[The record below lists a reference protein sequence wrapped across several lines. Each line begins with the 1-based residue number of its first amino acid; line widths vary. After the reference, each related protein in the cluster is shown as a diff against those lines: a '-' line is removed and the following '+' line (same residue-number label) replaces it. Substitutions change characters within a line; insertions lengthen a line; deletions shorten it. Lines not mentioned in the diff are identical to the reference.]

1 MYLQDTEGI
10 FFSWWRHQM
19 ETFSAL
25 LVIRAGLTGLRWI
38 PHTKAS
44 DAELWCFL
52 WSVSKKR
59 LRKQSR
65 GWWIQTQLSPLWRNR
80 NVCSLSYVVEHLY
93 GICGMQIIIS
103 VIRSGNSIIS
113 LLLSE
118 AIQNFLYKSIGWRA
132 TKFMGVLWT
141 CSAAAL
147 ILSTFV
153 LI

>member
-1 MYLQDTEGI
+1 METSKFQLCIKNDITYGPSFYLTLHVTYSKHCANEIYFDTLQHISRIEHLQDTEGI
-10 FFSWWRHQM
+10 FFSWWRHQT

-65 GWWIQTQLSPLWRNR
+65 GWWFQTQLSPLWRNR

-93 GICGMQIIIS
+93 GICGM
-103 VIRSGNSIIS
+103 
-113 LLLSE
+113 
-118 AIQNFLYKSIGWRA
+118 
-132 TKFMGVLWT
+132 
-141 CSAAAL
+141 
-147 ILSTFV
+147 
-153 LI
+153 